1 MEKLKKFLQSRRSSP
16 LLLYL
21 PCFLLLFFIT
31 ERVVPTTGYWVSYLP
46 LDDSIPF
53 CEFFVIFYV
62 MWYPL
67 LLGTAAWLLIHDD
80 DTCWLYGW
88 FIIIGFTASLL
99 FCLLFPNGQ
108 DLRPAV
114 FDDPNIFSRLVQM
127 LYTADTNTN
136 VLPSM
141 HVIGAM
147 GACFGIFRSK
157 TTPRRMRIAVLV
169 LTILI
174 NASTVFIKQHSILDV
189 FVGAAVSAGLY
200 FLVFVLPDR
209 RFHKTAPPSSEE
221 VPQQ

>member
-1 MEKLKKFLQSRRSSP
+1 MEKLKQFLLSRRSSRM
-16 LLLYL
+16 LLYI
-21 PCFLLLFFIT
+21 PCFVLLFFIT

-62 MWYPL
+62 LWYPL

-80 DTCWLYGW
+80 DTCSLYCR
-88 FIIIGFTASLL
+88 FIIIGFTASLV
-99 FCLLFPNGQ
+99 FCLFFPNGQ

-114 FDDPNIFSRLVQM
+114 FANRNVFSQLVGL
-127 LYTADTNTN
+127 LYSVDTNTN

-147 GACFGIFRSK
+147 GACFGVFRSK
-157 TTPRRMRIAVLV
+157 TAPRWMRIAVLA

-189 FVGAAVSAGLY
+189 FVGVAISAGLY
-200 FLVFVLPDR
+200 ILVFLLPDR
-209 RFHKTAPPSSEE
+209 RFHKTAVPPSSGGK
-221 VPQQ
+221 P